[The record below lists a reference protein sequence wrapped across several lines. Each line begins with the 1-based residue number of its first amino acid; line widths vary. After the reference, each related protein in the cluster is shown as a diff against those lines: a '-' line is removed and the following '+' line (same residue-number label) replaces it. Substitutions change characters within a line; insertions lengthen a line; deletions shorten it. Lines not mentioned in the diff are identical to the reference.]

1 MALPFDQQ
9 KTQSGNSIFEN
20 IYAYGSIETPKIV
33 KSGGTSSQFLKA
45 DGSIDSTTY
54 ASANTFNGT
63 LNNILTLNTSGT
75 GLSGIATYNNASA
88 VTFTVTSN
96 ATSSNTGGAIVAR
109 DGSGNFSAGTITAT
123 DFNSTSDINLKTNI
137 KLILSPLS
145 KLLQLNGITFNWK
158 KDNRPSVGV
167 IAQEVEKVFPELVNE
182 TENFK
187 TVNYDGLIGLLIE
200 AIKEQQQQIDELKKQ
215 VNK

>member
-1 MALPFDQQ
+1 MLFR
-9 KTQSGNSIFEN
+9 S
-20 IYAYGSIETPKIV
+20 
-33 KSGGTSSQFLKA
+33 
-45 DGSIDSTTY
+45 
-54 ASANTFNGT
+54 
-63 LNNILTLNTSGT
+63 
-75 GLSGIATYNNASA
+75 TYNNAAA

-96 ATSSNTGGAIVAR
+96 ATSSNTASTIVAR
-109 DGSGNFSAGTITAT
+109 DGSGNFSAGTITASSATINGNLSVSMSNATGGGIILSDDGDIVDLNDGWASMRFSSGVRVYSANKGGSTAVSLSSGGVVTAT

-137 KLILSPLS
+137 KPILSPLS
-145 KLLQLNGITFNWK
+145 KLLQLNGVTFNWK
-158 KDNRPSVGV
+158 KDDRPSVGV

-200 AIKEQQQQIDELKKQ
+200 AIKDQQQQIDELKKQ

>member
-1 MALPFDQQ
+1 MLFR
-9 KTQSGNSIFEN
+9 S
-20 IYAYGSIETPKIV
+20 
-33 KSGGTSSQFLKA
+33 
-45 DGSIDSTTY
+45 
-54 ASANTFNGT
+54 
-63 LNNILTLNTSGT
+63 
-75 GLSGIATYNNASA
+75 
-88 VTFTVTSN
+88 
-96 ATSSNTGGAIVAR
+96 
-109 DGSGNFSAGTITAT
+109 T

-137 KLILSPLS
+137 KPILSPLS
-145 KLLQLNGITFNWK
+145 KLLQLNGVTFNWK
-158 KDNRPSVGV
+158 KDDRPSVGV